1 MLVSAK
7 EMVRIKQNLYLIDE
21 KAICFVGDIREA
33 FGEGFTKYR
42 G

>member
-1 MLVSAK
+1 
-7 EMVRIKQNLYLIDE
+7 MVKIKQKVYQTDE

-33 FGEGFTKYR
+33 FGEGFTKFR